1 MVNIHPEPLV
11 TPELAS
17 IIVPVDDSHISYALE
32 RLIRAVDSLMARRGD
47 TRSRLRNA
55 SKFIQPIDPDNLPEP
70 FRRDLKWVFESL
82 LEDGDIDTT
91 LSSMTDS
98 TVTNIAERFME
109 LEDKLRFYAQ
119 SHQ

>member
-1 MVNIHPEPLV
+1 MAVEDP
-11 TPELAS
+11 
-17 IIVPVDDSHISYALE
+17 HIAYALE

-47 TRSRLRNA
+47 MRSRLHSAFR
-55 SKFIQPIDPDNLPEP
+55 FVHPIDPDNLPEP

-91 LSSMTDS
+91 LSAMTDN
-98 TVTNIAERFME
+98 TVTRIAERFME

-119 SHQ
+119 GHQ